1 MPPAR
6 KTARSSSRRGTTF
19 KEPAALKRLNRSIDA
34 AQNALSDL
42 RANAG
47 RNAGESTR
55 KLHKGLGQFVS
66 DARRDSG
73 KFATALKRD
82 FEKAQKTAASV
93 PAQRSRTRR
102 TSGRGS
108 TRGGSSKRSGRSSS

>member
-6 KTARSSSRRGTTF
+6 KTGRSSSRRSTTF

-34 AQNALSDL
+34 AQSALGDVRSH
-42 RANAG
+42 AG
-47 RNAGESTR
+47 RDAAEGTR
-55 KLHKGLGQFVS
+55 NLYKGLGQFVS
-66 DARRDSG
+66 EARRDTG

-82 FEKAQKTAASV
+82 FEKAQTAAGG
-93 PAQRSRTRR
+93 PARRSPTSG

-108 TRGGSSKRSGRSSS
+108 TRRGSSKRGGRSST